1 VGTKIPK
8 TCQKVSNLPPNIC
21 TECWKFELCA
31 KKNLANIA
39 KKIYCTL
46 RSCILNFWPNFRVG
60 FRVRTSFRES
70 RRVRKA
76 WTLPKYFRNSSSDS
90 FRLVPTLIFAIF
102 LQKLG
107 SERVFASRDE
117 FGGLGHYWN
126 ISEIRKKPISE
137 TREIENFRKKRLTQ
151 GLTAHQI

>member
-1 VGTKIPK
+1 MGTKIPK

-76 WTLPKYFRNSSSDS
+76 WTLPKYFRNSSSDL
-90 FRLVPTLIFAIF
+90 FRLVPTLIFANF
-102 LQKLG
+102 LRKLG
-107 SERVFASRDE
+107 SERVFASRTLPKFE
-117 FGGLGHYWN
+117 KSQFLKLAKTK
-126 ISEIRKKPISE
+126 ILE
-137 TREIENFRKKRLTQ
+137 KKRLTQ
-151 GLTAHQI
+151 GLIANTF